1 MKKVASIIGLSVL
14 MLVLCM
20 PAEAQLLKKLAER
33 AEKAAE
39 RTILNRA
46 DKEVSKSTDK
56 AIDGILSGSDKNG
69 TATDG
74 TAGNGNAGPAILGG
88 NLDDVPDAYTF
99 SYRATMRMISD
110 DGEMDM
116 LYWLEPDAAY
126 FGSTVLLGE
135 QQSNVTVMDLERQ
148 SMVMFMETGG
158 QKMAMRMRGNQQVI
172 DQYVQE
178 AAGEDSPD
186 DVKLTPIAG
195 KTILGYACK
204 GFQMETDDGIAK
216 VWVTEEAPVGSIS
229 GALYA
234 DRVPGGT
241 LGFGAEALFM
251 EMEYIPKKKK
261 KDAFR
266 MVCTDLTAAKLTI
279 RKADYQTMALGG
291 R

>member
-1 MKKVASIIGLSVL
+1 
-14 MLVLCM
+14 
-20 PAEAQLLKKLAER
+20 
-33 AEKAAE
+33 
-39 RTILNRA
+39 
-46 DKEVSKSTDK
+46 
-56 AIDGILSGSDKNG
+56 
-69 TATDG
+69 
-74 TAGNGNAGPAILGG
+74 
-88 NLDDVPDAYTF
+88 
-99 SYRATMRMISD
+99 
-110 DGEMDM
+110 
-116 LYWLEPDAAY
+116 LYWLEPDATY
-126 FGSTVLLGE
+126 FGSTVLLEG
-135 QQSNVTVMDLERQ
+135 QHGNVNVMDLERQ

-158 QKMAMRMRGNQQVI
+158 QKMAMRMQANQQVI
-172 DQYVQE
+172 DRYVQE

-279 RKADYQTMALGG
+279 RKADYQTMAL
-291 R
+291 